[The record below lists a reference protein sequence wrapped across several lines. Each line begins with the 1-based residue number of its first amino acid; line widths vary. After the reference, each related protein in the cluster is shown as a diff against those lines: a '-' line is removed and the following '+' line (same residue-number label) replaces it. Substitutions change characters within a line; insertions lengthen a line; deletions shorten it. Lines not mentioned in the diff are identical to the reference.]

1 MKKLSAQ
8 SLIAL
13 ILATNMSF
21 LSGANPS
28 IGVALASGNITIDKA
43 STPGNAPLFE
53 GNTVETDKNASRLQ
67 LNNGVRVVLASESRG
82 KVYRDRL
89 VLEKGATQVTAPG
102 NFGVAAD
109 FLRITG
115 TDSNSSATVAM
126 RGQTVQVASLQ
137 GTMQV
142 ANAQGV
148 FLTKIA
154 PGMAFDFTR
163 QDTNAGAGAADQD
176 EANKKKK
183 KKKTPVAAV
192 GGGSATTVGAM
203 GASHATIVVAGIV
216 VAAAVGTTVGVIATE
231 GQTKD
236 TQAVSPARP

>member
-1 MKKLSAQ
+1 MNKLSAQ
-8 SLIAL
+8 SLIAV
-13 ILATNMSF
+13 ILVSNMAF
-21 LSGANPS
+21 LSAANPS
-28 IGVALASGNITIDKA
+28 IGVALANGNITIDKA

-53 GNTVETDKNASRLQ
+53 GNTIETDKTGSRLQ
-67 LNNGVRVVLASESRG
+67 LNNGVRVVLASDSRG
-82 KVYRDRL
+82 KVYRDRM
-89 VLEKGATQVTAPG
+89 VLEKGSTQVTAPG
-102 NFGVAAD
+102 NYGVAAD
-109 FLRITG
+109 FLRVTG

-126 RGQTVQVASLQ
+126 HGQTIQVASLQ

-148 FLTKIA
+148 VLTKIA

-192 GGGSATTVGAM
+192 GGASGVPAGAA
-203 GASHATIVVAGIV
+203 GVSHATMVVAGIV
-216 VAAAVGTTVGVIATE
+216 VAAAVGTTIGVVATE
-231 GQTKD
+231 GQT
-236 TQAVSPARP
+236 TQSQGVSPARP

>member
-1 MKKLSAQ
+1 MKKLSVQ

-13 ILATNMSF
+13 ILTANMPF
-21 LSGANPS
+21 LSAANPS

-53 GNTVETDKNASRLQ
+53 GNTIETDKSASRLQ

-82 KVYRDRL
+82 KVYRDRMI
-89 VLEKGATQVTAPG
+89 LEKGSTQVTAPG

-126 RGQTVQVASLQ
+126 HGQTVQVASLQ

-163 QDTNAGAGAADQD
+163 QDANAGAGAADQD
-176 EANKKKK
+176 STNKKKK

-192 GGGSATTVGAM
+192 GGGSGTTIGAM
-203 GASHATIVVAGIV
+203 GASHATMVVAGIV

-231 GQTKD
+231 GQSSPS
-236 TQAVSPARP
+236 QAVSPARP